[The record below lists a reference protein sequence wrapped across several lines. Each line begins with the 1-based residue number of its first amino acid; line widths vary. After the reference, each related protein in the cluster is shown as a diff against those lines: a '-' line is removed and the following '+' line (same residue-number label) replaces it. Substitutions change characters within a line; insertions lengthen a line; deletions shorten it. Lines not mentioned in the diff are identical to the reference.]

1 MRTDKG
7 FICSEKSVTSS
18 DSNTPDPQKLFDSI
32 MKQQLHA
39 ESKLPPVHK
48 WNPPLSGDLDM
59 RIDREG
65 RWFYQGG
72 EITRHAL
79 VKLFSTILKRVD
91 DDYYLVTPVENWR
104 IQVDVAPFA
113 AHSLKVVQEGGVA
126 GLLFTLNDD
135 SEVLLSDDDGLW
147 VEDNIDAPIPMLK
160 VRHGLNALINRN
172 VFYQLADL
180 AEQEGDSLWVSS
192 MGKRFLLG
200 RFD

>member
-1 MRTDKG
+1 M
-7 FICSEKSVTSS
+7 SNKS
-18 DSNTPDPQKLFDSI
+18 PDPQSLFDSI
-32 MKQQLHA
+32 MKQRLHA
-39 ESKLPPVHK
+39 ESSLPPVDK

-91 DDYYLVTPVENWR
+91 NDYHLVTPVENWR

-113 AHSLKVVQEGGVA
+113 AHSLKQVSDKGVQ
-126 GLLFTLNDD
+126 GLVFTLNDD
-135 SEVLLSDDDGLW
+135 SEVLLADDNGFW
-147 VEDNIDAPIPMLK
+147 VEEGEEPVPMLK
-160 VRHGLNALINRN
+160 VRNGLNALINRN

-180 AEQEGDSLWVSS
+180 AEEGDGALWIESL
-192 MGKRFLLG
+192 GKRFLLG
-200 RFD
+200 RLD